1 MVALEAQRTV
11 DIEAVGGAGDGV
23 ARDDAGAP
31 LYVPF
36 TLPGERAVVVTD
48 GDRVR
53 PVGCRRSARARPP
66 AVPALR
72 PLRRLRAPALGPRAL
87 PRLEGGPDP
96 RRPGPRADRDR
107 LRPGLRRPAG
117 LPPAGRPPRPPRG
130 GRPELGYKRRGA
142 WSLVDI
148 AVCPISDPR
157 LVAAFPALRRL
168 GGAFLGR
175 PKSAPTLHVT
185 LTETGLDVDVTGVEK
200 KGGGVNAATYAARGR
215 RRPGPPT
222 SPA

>member
-53 PVGCRRSARARPP
+53 PVGLPTISPERVRPPCPHFGLCGGCALQHWAHAPYLAWKVDQIRAALARERIETDFDPAFAAPPGSRRRVALHARPGRPARARLQAPG
-66 AVPALR
+66 
-72 PLRRLRAPALGPRAL
+72 RLV
-87 PRLEGGPDP
+87 
-96 RRPGPRADRDR
+96 
-107 LRPGLRRPAG
+107 
-117 LPPAGRPPRPPRG
+117 
-130 GRPELGYKRRGA
+130 
-142 WSLVDI
+142 LVDI

-168 GGAFLGR
+168 GGAF
-175 PKSAPTLHVT
+175 SAVPS
-185 LTETGLDVDVTGVEK
+185 
-200 KGGGVNAATYAARGR
+200 R
-215 RRPGPPT
+215 RRRCT
-222 SPA
+222 SP